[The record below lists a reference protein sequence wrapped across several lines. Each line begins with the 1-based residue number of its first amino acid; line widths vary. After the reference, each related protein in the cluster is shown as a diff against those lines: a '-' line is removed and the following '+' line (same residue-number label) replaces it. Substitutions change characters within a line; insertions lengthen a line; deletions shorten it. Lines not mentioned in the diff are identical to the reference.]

1 MKRLAPAFALGLLVG
16 CAEAPSAGV
25 PADSADSADPTSAT
39 DSGIDAS
46 TSDTAPASG
55 GGKLD
60 ADGDGLASELDCN
73 DADPTTFP
81 GAPELAD
88 GIDNDCDGL
97 VDGTA
102 SPPTDTGPDADAD
115 GYSEAAGDC
124 DETQPSVFPGA
135 PEVFD
140 GLDNDCDGM
149 LDEDA
154 PPADPNDADADG
166 WSPAQGD
173 CNDRNA
179 AVHPDAPELAD
190 GIDNDCDGV
199 VDA

>member
-1 MKRLAPAFALGLLVG
+1 MKRLAPAIALGLLVG
-16 CAEAPSAGV
+16 CAGAPSASA
-25 PADSADSADPTSAT
+25 PSDSADSADTTSVT
-39 DSGIDAS
+39 DSGIDAG
-46 TSDTAPASG
+46 TSDTAPAGG

-73 DADPTTFP
+73 DSDPTTFP

-88 GIDNDCDGL
+88 GIDNDCDGV

-173 CNDRNA
+173 CNDRDA

>member
-1 MKRLAPAFALGLLVG
+1 MPRWALLFGVG
-16 CAEAPSAGV
+16 AAIACADAGDSAGV
-25 PADSADSADPTSAT
+25 DSADTADTA
-39 DSGIDAS
+39 DS
-46 TSDTAPASG
+46 SDTASDTSTADSPAPG

-60 ADGDGLASELDCN
+60 ADGDGLASEIDCN
-73 DADPTTFP
+73 DADPTTYP
-81 GAPELAD
+81 GAPELLD

-97 VDGTA
+97 VDATA
-102 SPPTDTGPDADAD
+102 TPPADTGADADAD
-115 GYSEAAGDC
+115 GYTEAAGDC
-124 DETQPSVFPGA
+124 DEAQPSVFPGA
-135 PEVFD
+135 PEVAD

-149 LDEDA
+149 VDEDA

-179 AVHPDAPELAD
+179 AVHPDAPEPVD
-190 GIDNDCDGV
+190 GVDNDCDGV